1 MKRQIYTIFRHVT
14 KKAEKT
20 SPLVFSTRISMNWT
34 RIFHEFQL
42 MKIRDKFLIICVL
55 QSIRQPM
62 QRQFVVEGDLNQ
74 AVMLGVV
81 NLCREVYGHRI
92 GDIN

>member
-1 MKRQIYTIFRHVT
+1 MKGQIYTIFRHVT

-20 SPLVFSTRISMNWT
+20 SPLVFSTRISMNWP
-34 RIFHEFQL
+34 RIFHKFQL

-81 NLCREVYGHRI
+81 NLGREVYGHRI